1 MRITR
6 DPTRETAG
14 ANDADSRPQKLL
26 GAGLLLLT
34 FSLGFLIAHLGWHH
48 PLIEGVT
55 HFIRQPAATAAALL
69 HPPDLP
75 TLTLDLAFRDYD
87 RLLQRREQ
95 ALRLGVHGTTGE
107 EPVPATIS
115 TADAAVEVD
124 LRLPPGP
131 AQPLA
136 GETWPL
142 EAHVQGDGTLLGLRR
157 FLLRPAREDAV
168 QALGY
173 LETLRRAGHLVPRAQ
188 VVHLIVNGS
197 ERGRYLLL
205 EQPGAEMLAAH
216 DCPDCVLVAFDP
228 SAYWAT
234 AGRLGQALPGS
245 GFQYAQVTLIPP
257 PDTVDAP
264 LSAEAIAARHEAFD
278 LLERLRHRAAQ
289 PSDVLDVE
297 RTASLLAMT
306 ALWYGTPEVDW
317 RGLTFAYDPTSGRLE
332 PVAPPGLPASLAPL
346 PDRVLDDATI
356 RLALVRTLRTLSQP
370 DALAQLQ
377 ADLAPQMESFQQA
390 LGTATSPWETLAAH
404 QTVIRRQI
412 APSPILFATLYPGEA
427 GLTLRLD
434 NAQPFPVVIVG
445 LDLGENLFLPIDPS
459 WVVEPEA
466 TQLVGSA
473 SGVVIRAAVDSMPRT
488 VYLEV
493 PPEALDTGAPP
504 GAEVGVVARLLGLG
518 TQHRVIATPGLEPEG
533 SAP

>member
-14 ANDADSRPQKLL
+14 ENDADSRPQQLL

-34 FSLGFLIAHLGWHH
+34 FSLGFLIAHLGWHQ
-48 PLIEGVT
+48 PLIDGIT
-55 HFIRQPAATAAALL
+55 RFIRQPAATAAALL

-95 ALRLGVHGTTGE
+95 ALRLGVHGATGE
-107 EPVPATIS
+107 EPVPATIG
-115 TADAAVEVD
+115 TADATVEVD
-124 LRLPPGP
+124 LRLSPGP
-131 AQPLA
+131 AHPLA

-142 EAHVQGDGTLLGLRR
+142 EAAVQGDGTLLDLRR
-157 FLLRPAREDAV
+157 FLLRPAGADALHT
-168 QALGY
+168 LGY
-173 LETLRRAGHLVPRAQ
+173 LETLRQAGHLVPRAQ
-188 VVHLIVNGS
+188 VVRLVVNGS
-197 ERGRYLLL
+197 DRGRYLLL

-216 DCPDCVLVAFDP
+216 DCLDCALVAFDAN
-228 SAYWAT
+228 AYWAA
-234 AGRLGQALPGS
+234 AGRLRQALPGS
-245 GFQYAQVTLIPP
+245 GFQYAQVTLIPT
-257 PDTVDAP
+257 PDTGDAP
-264 LSAEAIAARHEAFD
+264 LAPEAIAARHEAFD
-278 LLERLRHRAAQ
+278 LLEALRDGAVQ

-306 ALWYGTPEVDW
+306 ALWHGTPEVDW
-317 RGLTFAYDPTSGRLE
+317 RGLTFAYDPTGGRLE
-332 PVAPPGLPASLAPL
+332 PVAPLGFPASLAPL

-356 RLALVRTLRTLSQP
+356 QLALVRTLRTLSQP

-377 ADLAPQMESFQQA
+377 ADLAPQMEAFQQA
-390 LGTATSPWETLAAH
+390 LGTATSPWETLADH

-412 APSPILFATLYPGEA
+412 APAPILFATLYPGEA

-445 LDLGENLFLPIDPS
+445 LDLGENLFMPIERI
-459 WVVEPEA
+459 WVTEPGT
-466 TQLVGSA
+466 TQLVDSA

-518 TQHRVIATPGLEPEG
+518 TQHRVVATPRLEPEG
-533 SAP
+533 GAP